1 MNTRLSLLAVTI
13 ASIVAVGFFVSRNS
27 EAQVTPDGEVIAQL
41 KKAGSD
47 VTKPHAIDFF
57 FYFPTRAAADRVAEK
72 LLAFG
77 LTAKVDHAAQGPK
90 WVIQGQKTMVP
101 DEVEL
106 VKLRREFQTLVA
118 AESGE
123 YDGWGTEIVK

>member
-1 MNTRLSLLAVTI
+1 MNTRLSLLTVTI
-13 ASIVAVGFFVSRNS
+13 ASIVAVGFILSRNS

-90 WVIQGQKTMVP
+90 WVMQDAKLLL
-101 DEVEL
+101 DENRGGL
-106 VKLRREFQTLVA
+106 IPR
-118 AESGE
+118 GE
-123 YDGWGTEIVK
+123 PWLPTSDRWKQNRKCFWS